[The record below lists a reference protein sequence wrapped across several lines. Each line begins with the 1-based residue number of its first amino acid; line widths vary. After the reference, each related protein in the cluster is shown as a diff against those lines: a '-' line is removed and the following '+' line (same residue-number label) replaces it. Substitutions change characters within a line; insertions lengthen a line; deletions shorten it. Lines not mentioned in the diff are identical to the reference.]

1 MVTVAGG
8 QLAVY
13 QGANEAPKL
22 TFTRQMNVRSIYHPY
37 VVKAGLPSTDS
48 LHVAQTYQTNP
59 KT

>member
-22 TFTRQMNVRSIYHPY
+22 TITRQMNVRSIYTPY
-37 VVKAGLPSTDS
+37 VFKSGSPWADP
-48 LHVAQTYQTNP
+48 LHTYGALLSN
-59 KT
+59 